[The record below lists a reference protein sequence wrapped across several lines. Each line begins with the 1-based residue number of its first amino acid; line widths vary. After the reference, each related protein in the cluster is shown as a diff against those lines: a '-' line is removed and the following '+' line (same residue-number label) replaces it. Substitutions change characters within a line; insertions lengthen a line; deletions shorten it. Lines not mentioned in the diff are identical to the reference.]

1 MFVSIPASRSQ
12 WRLRD
17 IFLIFYLTLYKRL
30 LYTSSYVLFSC
41 APCHASDD
49 DIFHD
54 YLRANV
60 HPLHLLCSSNL
71 PLASL
76 AAHRPKEL
84 RVELEVVLR
93 MN

>member
-1 MFVSIPASRSQ
+1 MFVSTLPPVVIVEFTRH
-12 WRLRD
+12 
-17 IFLIFYLTLYKRL
+17 FLIFYLTLYKRL

-49 DIFHD
+49 IFHD

-71 PLASL
+71 RLASL
-76 AAHRPKEL
+76 AAHRDCRL
-84 RVELEVVLR
+84 VNSLVV
-93 MN
+93 